1 MDIKPIHTTA
11 DYEDSLSRI
20 ESLMNAEPGTPEGD
34 ELDILV
40 TLVEAYEE
48 KHYPIAAPDPVEF
61 IKNVMEFRGEDQA
74 ALARVLHSRSR
85 ASEILNRQRRLTL
98 NQIRR
103 IATAWNVPADPLIE
117 EYELGERG

>member
-11 DYEDSLSRI
+11 DYEYSLSRI

-48 KHYPIAAPDPVEF
+48 KHFPISAPDPVEF

-74 ALARVLHSRSR
+74 ALARILNSRPR

-98 NQIRR
+98 NQIRQ

-117 EYELGERG
+117 DYELGQR